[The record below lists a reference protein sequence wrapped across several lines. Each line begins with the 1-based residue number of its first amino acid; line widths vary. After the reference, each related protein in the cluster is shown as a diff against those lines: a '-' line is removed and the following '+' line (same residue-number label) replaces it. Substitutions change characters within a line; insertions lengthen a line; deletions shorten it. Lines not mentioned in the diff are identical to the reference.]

1 MNDESSDITFLQLP
15 SRIKYHATFN
25 QNKALTG
32 PNDTS
37 RASQEGGDKDGVVG
51 WVYSQ
56 AESLYISLIKWWKW
70 LCKFFY

>member
-15 SRIKYHATFN
+15 SRIIPRYV

-56 AESLYISLIKWWKW
+56 AESLHISLIKWWKW